1 MVRALTGRTRGL
13 SLPEALFGAVLLSLL
28 LIATLNIFPSALAL
42 VQRTRTESEA
52 RSLAQ
57 SLLNESAA
65 QTFQSLE
72 LGKVE
77 KQAPDG
83 LEATLEV
90 GTVDGVSPDRLK
102 RLTAEVSF
110 ATRNG
115 RATVKEEVYVHSV
128 RR

>member
-1 MVRALTGRTRGL
+1 M
-13 SLPEALFGAVLLSLL
+13 PEALFGAVLLSLL